1 MRKECGITF
10 DVEMGSTRCEEARR
24 SLDGML
30 WQRDNLGSFRWQK
43 RHAECASP
51 MPAFGPVSD
60 IAPVCALRCSN
71 AML

>member
-24 SLDGML
+24 SSDGML
-30 WQRDNLGSFRWQK
+30 WQRDNLGSFRRQN
-43 RHAECASP
+43 RRAECASP
-51 MPAFGPVSD
+51 MPAFGPVTD
-60 IAPVCALRCSN
+60 LAHVGTLRCSI